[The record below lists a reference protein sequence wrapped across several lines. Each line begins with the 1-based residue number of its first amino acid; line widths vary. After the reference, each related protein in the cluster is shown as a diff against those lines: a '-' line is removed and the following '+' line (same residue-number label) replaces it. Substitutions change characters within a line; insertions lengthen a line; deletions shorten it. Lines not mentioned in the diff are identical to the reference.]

1 MLIRVLSIRFYASG
15 HGSLGSPTARYV
27 KEIIPTILDQPGV
40 TGAMVFTMVHPCG
53 FVDNGWPQGDE
64 CSGCPGPSGAG
75 GYPCQALVELCAKG
89 CAVRDAFGAA
99 ALGQG

>member
-1 MLIRVLSIRFYASG
+1 MPDPPKRPGKQPGEDRDAG
-15 HGSLGSPTARYV
+15 RRGQEG
-27 KEIIPTILDQPGV
+27 TILDQPAV
-40 TGAMVFTMVHPCG
+40 TEAMVFTMVHSCG
-53 FVDNGWPQGDE
+53 FVENGWPQGDE